1 MVTDVTIEAHDQRE
15 TYCRMLGH
23 LVPFRYCRGMP
34 DGLPCRKIL
43 DCWFECFD
51 VAAFVKK
58 YYTAEQIERIL
69 APPKPKMTSLME
81 LIERAKGVRK
91 PTDPS
96 G

>member
-1 MVTDVTIEAHDQRE
+1 MDVKIEAHDRCE
-15 TYCRMLGH
+15 AYCRMLGH
-23 LVPFRYCRGMP
+23 SVPFRYCRGVA

-51 VAAFVKK
+51 VAAFVKEH
-58 YYTAEQIERIL
+58 YTAEQIESVL
-69 APPKPKMTSLME
+69 APPKPKMTSLVE

-91 PTDPS
+91 SPDSS